1 MDNATNNDTLVET
14 FSRKCRKLGIRFN
27 TSSSPLKASSAPPAY
42 QPFTISPIKPHS
54 RYAELLERPV
64 QTARE
69 QELVDALREADSRD
83 TARKRWMVNMHAG
96 AVLSNM
102 YASRAQTQ
110 LQTQE
115 TRKSRKKGK
124 RKMGD
129 GKAKYFTGDE
139 FYQLAVEDERQRLE
153 EEAGKDQRKTQRAAH
168 AIELV
173 EWKKENDAIRE
184 RNEAKKQLMV
194 ADVEAWEA
202 EKQAAKEEKRRR
214 GWEKP
219 KWKDYG
225 LGLAAAT

>member
-1 MDNATNNDTLVET
+1 
-14 FSRKCRKLGIRFN
+14 
-27 TSSSPLKASSAPPAY
+27 
-42 QPFTISPIKPHS
+42 
-54 RYAELLERPV
+54 
-64 QTARE
+64 
-69 QELVDALREADSRD
+69 
-83 TARKRWMVNMHAG
+83 MVNMQAG

-184 RNEAKKQLMV
+184 RNEAKKQLMA

-225 LGLAAAT
+225 PEVLLQRPKKSADDDESENGDETDAD